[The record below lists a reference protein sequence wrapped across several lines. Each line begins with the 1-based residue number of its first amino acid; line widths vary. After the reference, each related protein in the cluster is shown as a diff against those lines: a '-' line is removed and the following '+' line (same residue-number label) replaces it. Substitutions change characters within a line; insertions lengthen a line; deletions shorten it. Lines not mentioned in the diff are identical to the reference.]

1 MTLASKVL
9 VAALAAGALAQSA
22 LKIQVTKDTTHAI
35 PSTLYGY
42 MWEDINHSGD
52 GGLYGELLQNRAFQ
66 AVSPHTSEALTA
78 WSAYRGATIDVT
90 NNTPGVS
97 TALPNSLQVA
107 VPTGVTGSVGFQNS
121 GYWGKLW
128 IKVQSGWKYTGS
140 LYAKSDSYTG
150 SVTVS
155 LVSESGTTYATK
167 TLKGVS
173 SSWKKFTF
181 EFKPTKSAPNNNN
194 FFRVTVDGSSAAG
207 KNIYFGLLS
216 LFPPTYRN
224 RPNGMRVD
232 LAEAL
237 DATKPGVW
245 RFPGGNNLEGHAID
259 RRWKWNE
266 TIGPIENRPG
276 RFADWGY
283 PNTDGLGLMEYL
295 NWAED
300 LGAEPILGVW
310 AGLSIGDYA
319 DLSTFPVVPEA
330 EIQPYV
336 QEVINEIHF
345 ITGDAKTNEWAK
357 LRAQYGHPEPY
368 KLKYIEIGNEDFFG
382 VDTYVKYR
390 WRAFVTGLKAA
401 FPDSGFEYL
410 ATSLPDT
417 ALDPAYTYLD
427 FHQYNTPEWFIERA
441 LQYDTYPR
449 NGTHLFIGEYAVT
462 STNSSCLLGEFS
474 CGRLEY
480 PTLQGAVAEAA
491 YMTGLER
498 NSDVIFASAYAPS
511 LQHINGWQWTPDI
524 ITFDAGDIVKSASYY
539 AQHMFSTNLGTHVIK
554 TSPAP
559 SAGVPLHWVASHD
572 TKNKIVYLKA
582 ANTANSSFIAS
593 FAFGFP
599 LAGRSSSI
607 TVLSAPMANVSNTLT
622 TTNAVLPKTTS
633 LKVASGST
641 VLNYTFPAYSVAVF
655 KLPVNW

>member
-9 VAALAAGALAQSA
+9 FAALAAGALAQSA

-155 LVSESGTTYATK
+155 LVSES
-167 TLKGVS
+167 
-173 SSWKKFTF
+173 
-181 EFKPTKSAPNNNN
+181 APNNNN

-207 KNIYFGLLS
+207 KNVYFGLLS

-237 DATKPGVW
+237 AATKPGVW

-345 ITGDAKTNEWAK
+345 
-357 LRAQYGHPEPY
+357 HHC
-368 KLKYIEIGNEDFFG
+368 
-382 VDTYVKYR
+382 YVKYR

-559 SAGVPLHWVASHD
+559 SADVPLHWVASHD
-572 TKNKIVYLKA
+572 IKNKIVYLKA

>member
-1 MTLASKVL
+1 MGLLSTLLVL
-9 VAALAAGALAQSA
+9 SVVTKALSQSS
-22 LKIQVTKDTTHAI
+22 LRIQVTKNATHSI

-66 AVSPHTSEALTA
+66 AVVPHTSGALTGWA
-78 WSAYRGATIDVT
+78 AYKGATIDVT
-90 NNTPGVS
+90 NNTTGVS
-97 TALPNSLQVA
+97 TALPNSLQVSVA
-107 VPTGVTGSVGFQNS
+107 AGSTGPVGFQNT
-121 GYWGKLW
+121 GYWG
-128 IKVQSGWKYTGS
+128 IKVQAGWKYTGS
-140 LYAKSDSYTG
+140 FYAKSADFTG
-150 SVTVS
+150 KITVS
-155 LVSESGTTYATK
+155 LVSASSGQVYATK
-167 TLKGVS
+167 TLSGVA
-173 SSWKKFTF
+173 SSWKKLSF
-181 EFKPTKSAPNNNN
+181 EFKPTVSSASTDNVL
-194 FFRVTVDGSSAAG
+194 RVSVDGASAAG
-207 KNIYFGLLS
+207 KTVFFGMFS
-216 LFPPTYRN
+216 LFPPTYLN
-224 RPNGMRVD
+224 RPNGMRID

-237 DATKPGVW
+237 AGTKPGVW
-245 RFPGGNNLEGHAID
+245 RFPGGNNLEGHSVS

-266 TIGPIENRPG
+266 TIGPIETRPG
-276 RFADWGY
+276 RLADWGY

-310 AGLSIGDYA
+310 AGLAIGDYA
-319 DLSTFPVVPEA
+319 DLSTFPVVPEN

-336 QEVINEIHF
+336 QEAINEIHF
-345 ITGDAKTNEWAK
+345 ITGDAKTNEFAK
-357 LRAQYGHPEPY
+357 LRAKYGHPEPY

-417 ALDPAYTYLD
+417 ALTPAYTYLD

-449 NGTHLFIGEYAVT
+449 NGTHFFIGEYAVT

-511 LQHINGWQWTPDI
+511 LQHVDGWQWTPDI
-524 ITFDAGDIVKSASYY
+524 ISFDAGAIVKSASYY
-539 AQHMFSTNLGTHVIK
+539 VQQMFGTNLGTDVIA
-554 TSPAP
+554 TSPTP
-559 SAGVPLHWVASHD
+559 SASVPLHWVASHD
-572 TKNKIVYLKA
+572 AKKKVVYLKVS
-582 ANTANSSFIAS
+582 NTAKTPFTAS
-593 FAFGFP
+593 FAFDFP
-599 LAGRSSSI
+599 VSSKKA
-607 TVLSAPMANVSNTLT
+607 TLTLLSAPIANSSNTLGN
-622 TTNAVLPKTTS
+622 TNAVVPKTST
-633 LKVASGST
+633 LALGST
-641 VLNYTFPAYSVAVF
+641 TGLNYTLPASSVAIF
-655 KLPVNW
+655 NLKVNW

>member
-1 MTLASKVL
+1 MSNIAGGYVVIHICRVL
-9 VAALAAGALAQSA
+9 IV
-22 LKIQVTKDTTHAI
+22 
-35 PSTLYGY
+35 
-42 MWEDINHSGD
+42 
-52 GGLYGELLQNRAFQ
+52 LLN
-66 AVSPHTSEALTA
+66 
-78 WSAYRGATIDVT
+78 
-90 NNTPGVS
+90 
-97 TALPNSLQVA
+97 
-107 VPTGVTGSVGFQNS
+107 
-121 GYWGKLW
+121 
-128 IKVQSGWKYTGS
+128 
-140 LYAKSDSYTG
+140 
-150 SVTVS
+150 
-155 LVSESGTTYATK
+155 
-167 TLKGVS
+167 
-173 SSWKKFTF
+173 
-181 EFKPTKSAPNNNN
+181 
-194 FFRVTVDGSSAAG
+194 
-207 KNIYFGLLS
+207 LLS
-216 LFPPTYRN
+216 
-224 RPNGMRVD
+224 
-232 LAEAL
+232 
-237 DATKPGVW
+237 
-245 RFPGGNNLEGHAID
+245 
-259 RRWKWNE
+259 
-266 TIGPIENRPG
+266 
-276 RFADWGY
+276 
-283 PNTDGLGLMEYL
+283 
-295 NWAED
+295 
-300 LGAEPILGVW
+300 
-310 AGLSIGDYA
+310 
-319 DLSTFPVVPEA
+319 
-330 EIQPYV
+330 Q
-336 QEVINEIHF
+336 
-345 ITGDAKTNEWAK
+345 
-357 LRAQYGHPEPY
+357 
-368 KLKYIEIGNEDFFG
+368 
-382 VDTYVKYR
+382 
-390 WRAFVTGLKAA
+390 AFVTGLKAA

-559 SAGVPLHWVASHD
+559 SADVPLHWVASHD
-572 TKNKIVYLKA
+572 IKNKIVYLKA